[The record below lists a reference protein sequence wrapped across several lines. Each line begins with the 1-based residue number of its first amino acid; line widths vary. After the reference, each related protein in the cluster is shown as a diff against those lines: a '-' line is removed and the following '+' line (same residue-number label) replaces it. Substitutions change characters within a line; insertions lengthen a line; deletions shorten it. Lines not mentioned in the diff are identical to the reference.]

1 MVNKKVA
8 LTGNEAVALSMKQ
21 VNPDVVAAYPI
32 TPQTEIVQ
40 FFSSFVANGQVD
52 SEFVTVESEHS
63 AMSATVGASAAGARA
78 MTATSANG
86 LALMWEIIYIAAS
99 SRLPIVMPVVNRAL
113 SGPIN
118 IHCDHSD
125 SMGARDSGWI
135 QLYSENSQEAYDNM
149 FQAVKIAENPDV
161 LLPVMVMMDG
171 FIISHGLENLEIIDD
186 ESVRDFVGEYKPEEH
201 LLDTKNPITV
211 GPLALFDYFFEIKR
225 QQAESM
231 KNAKDVI
238 LNVGKKYEKLTGREY
253 GLFESYKLDD
263 AETAILVMSSAAGTG
278 KYVVDKLREEGKKVG
293 LMKMRVF
300 RPFPHREI
308 ADALKHI
315 KVLAVMDRADT
326 FSDFGGPLFAPVRGA
341 LFDVRDTADNIKIVN
356 YIYGLGGRDVVPS
369 DFEKVFNKLDEIKKT
384 GKYNNIVNYLGVRE

>member
-21 VNPDVVAAYPI
+21 INPDVVAAYPI

-52 SEFVTVESEHS
+52 TEFVTVESEHS

-86 LALMWEIIYIAAS
+86 LALMWEVVYIAAS
-99 SRLPIVMPVVNRAL
+99 NRLPIVMPVVNRAL
-113 SGPIN
+113 SAPIN

-125 SMGARDSGWI
+125 TMGARDSGWI

-149 FQAVKIAENPDV
+149 IQAVRIAEHPDV

-171 FIISHGLENLEIIDD
+171 FIISHGLENLEVMDD
-186 ESVRDFVGEYKPEEH
+186 ESVKDFVGTYKPDH
-201 LLDTKNPITV
+201 YLLDIENPITM
-211 GPLALFDYFFEIKR
+211 GPLALFDFYFEVKR
-225 QQAESM
+225 QQAEAM

-238 LNVGKKYEKLTGREY
+238 LDVAKEYKDLSGREY

-263 AETAILVMSSAAGTG
+263 AEIAIVVMSSAAGTG
-278 KYVVDKLREEGKKVG
+278 KYVVDKLREEGKKAG
-293 LMKMRVF
+293 LLKLRVF
-300 RPFPHREI
+300 RPFPHKEI
-308 ADALKHI
+308 AEALKHI
-315 KVLAVMDRADT
+315 KALAVMDRAES
-326 FSDFGGPLFAPVRGA
+326 FSDFGGPLFAPIRSA
-341 LFDVRDTADNIKIVN
+341 LFDVKNDIKVVD
-356 YIYGLGGRDVVPS
+356 YIYGLGGRDIVPPHI
-369 DFEKVFNKLDEIKKT
+369 EKVFNDLEEIKET
-384 GKYNNIVNYLGVRE
+384 GKYDKLVNYLGVRE

>member
-21 VNPDVVAAYPI
+21 INPDVVAAYPI

-52 SEFVTVESEHS
+52 TEFVTVESEHS

-86 LALMWEIIYIAAS
+86 LALMWEVVYIAAS
-99 SRLPIVMPVVNRAL
+99 NRLPIVMPVVNRAL
-113 SGPIN
+113 SAPIN

-125 SMGARDSGWI
+125 TMGARDSGWI

-149 FQAVKIAENPDV
+149 IQAVRIAEHPDV

-171 FIISHGLENLEIIDD
+171 FIISHGLENLEVMDD
-186 ESVRDFVGEYKPEEH
+186 ESVKDFVGTYKPDH
-201 LLDTKNPITV
+201 YLLDIENPITM
-211 GPLALFDYFFEIKR
+211 GPLALFDFYFEIKR
-225 QQAESM
+225 QQAEAM

-238 LNVGKKYEKLTGREY
+238 LDVAKEYKDLSGREY

-263 AETAILVMSSAAGTG
+263 AEIAIVVMSSAAGTG
-278 KYVVDKLREEGKKVG
+278 KYVVDKLREEGKKAG
-293 LMKMRVF
+293 LLKLRVF
-300 RPFPHREI
+300 RPFPHKEI
-308 ADALKHI
+308 AEALKHI
-315 KVLAVMDRADT
+315 KALAVMDRAES
-326 FSDFGGPLFAPVRGA
+326 FSDFGGPLFAPIRSA
-341 LFDVRDTADNIKIVN
+341 LFDVKNDIKVVD
-356 YIYGLGGRDVVPS
+356 YIYGLGGRDIVPPHI
-369 DFEKVFNKLDEIKKT
+369 EKVFNDLEEIKET
-384 GKYNNIVNYLGVRE
+384 GKYDKLVNYLGVRE

>member
-1 MVNKKVA
+1 MNKKVA

-21 VNPDVVAAYPI
+21 INPDVVAAYPI

-52 SEFVTVESEHS
+52 TEFVTVESEHS

-86 LALMWEIIYIAAS
+86 LALMWEVVYIAAS
-99 SRLPIVMPVVNRAL
+99 NRLPIVMPVVNRAL
-113 SGPIN
+113 SAPIN

-149 FQAVKIAENPDV
+149 IQAVKIAEHPDV

-171 FIISHGLENLEIIDD
+171 FIISHGLENLEVMDD
-186 ESVRDFVGEYKPEEH
+186 ESVKDFVGTYKPDH
-201 LLDTKNPITV
+201 YLLDVENPITV
-211 GPLALFDYFFEIKR
+211 GPLALFDFYFEIKR
-225 QQAESM
+225 QQAEAM

-238 LNVGKKYEKLTGREY
+238 LKVAKEYKELSGREY

-263 AETAILVMSSAAGTG
+263 AEIAIVVLSSAAGTG
-278 KYVVDKLREEGKKVG
+278 KYVVDKLRAEGKKAG
-293 LMKMRVF
+293 LLKLRVF
-300 RPFPHREI
+300 RPFPYQEI
-308 ADALKHI
+308 SEVLKHI
-315 KVLAVMDRADT
+315 KVLAVMDRAES
-326 FSDFGGPLFAPVRGA
+326 FSDFGGPLFAPIRSA
-341 LFDVRDTADNIKIVN
+341 LFDVRNDIKVVN
-356 YIYGLGGRDVVPS
+356 YIYGLGGRDVVPPHI
-369 DFEKVFNKLDEIKKT
+369 EKVFNDLEEIKET
-384 GKYNNIVNYLGVRE
+384 GKYDRLVNYLGVRE